1 MTACYLGLGSN
12 LRSPERQLRQ
22 AINKLQKL
30 PRSVV
35 TKISSLYFS
44 KPCGIRHQPPYCN
57 MVIGIHTS
65 LTAKDLLNQCH
76 RIEKNQQRG
85 RKRRWGARTLDID
98 LLLYGEHVINTADL
112 IIPHPR
118 MTQRDFVL
126 APLLEIAPSVML
138 PSGEPI
144 ASFLANC
151 ETFLSYSHMTRAR
164 S

>member
-22 AINKLQKL
+22 AINKLHKL

-44 KPCGIRHQPPYCN
+44 KPCGRRSQPPYCN

-65 LTAKDLLNQCH
+65 LTAKDLMNQCH
-76 RIEKNQQRG
+76 RIEKNQQRI
-85 RKRRWGARTLDID
+85 RKARWGARTLDID
-98 LLLYGEHVINTADL
+98 LLLYGDHAINRADL

-126 APLLEIAPSVML
+126 APLLEIAPSVTL
-138 PSGEPI
+138 PSGESI
-144 ASFLANC
+144 ASFLVNC
-151 ETFLSYSHMTRAR
+151 ETYLCYSPD
-164 S
+164 